1 MDLSLHT
8 YTKLY
13 GIQMGFIVFE
23 YVICL
28 SIFLPIIYP
37 FYITYP
43 YVNYF

>member
-13 GIQMGFIVFE
+13 DIQMGFIVFE

-37 FYITYP
+37 FSITYP